1 MTHYEHPFRVA
12 LNQKR
17 EVLTDLKVKRTYVE
31 ISND

>member
-1 MTHYEHPFRVA
+1 MTHYEHPFRAA

-17 EVLTDLKVKRTYVE
+17 EVLADLKVKQTYVE